1 MFLVKTIKL
10 ALKIHRPLVQYADRT
25 QRIKILKVP
34 PQCKT
39 RRGFFAGVRDY
50 AANVGYVKA
59 ASVSSIHRPLSPHLA
74 K

>member
-25 QRIKILKVP
+25 PRVKMLKVP

-39 RRGFFAGVRDY
+39 RRGFFAGVRD
-50 AANVGYVKA
+50 
-59 ASVSSIHRPLSPHLA
+59 
-74 K
+74 